1 MEELAQIADDIAV
14 IESRVSDVIFD
25 TVRSQL
31 RQGAPADAQDL
42 ERRLTKVR
50 RSLLK
55 AEMLLRAGE

>member
-14 IESRVSDVIFD
+14 LESRVSDVIFD

-31 RQGAPADAQDL
+31 RQGGPADAQAL

-55 AEMLLRAGE
+55 AEMLLRAGD